1 MHEKCLDLQYVHLYE
16 HNDAIIVCFFLRIL
30 SSISRIFHFYGDVT
44 IAGEGLQM
52 LAFARHSWPL
62 SSEGSNTCH
71 TYCDTT
77 LPLIMVISEDPW
89 HSHLLPSVWHWSCLY
104 LFLRLKFVATT
115 DRTPD
120 HPHERRTLYVNATAV
135 VDLIFFPWAL
145 NMIQLMKVSKF
156 FRDYTH
162 LKNPAKTRGLYDIL
176 RCSRLVPPTT

>member
-30 SSISRIFHFYGDVT
+30 SSISRMFHFYGDVT

-71 TYCDTT
+71 TYCDTS

-115 DRTPD
+115 DRTPITRMRG
-120 HPHERRTLYVNATAV
+120 ERSMSTPPRR
-135 VDLIFFPWAL
+135 LISF
-145 NMIQLMKVSKF
+145 S
-156 FRDYTH
+156 FRGRWTWF
-162 LKNPAKTRGLYDIL
+162 N
-176 RCSRLVPPTT
+176 